1 MTLSNTTHNHI
12 KVIIEGNEFLLEGID
27 ISTAKLHS
35 ILETSNSNLE
45 KDLETFIGK
54 IKEIENAHHL
64 WATTWS
70 PLRLD
75 DLEGV
80 ALYYFIETIIGTL
93 LLELDQSKSKITLE
107 GDFDGYYKS
116 YINEKYPSLKIKKKV
131 SKIYLRRT
139 TGYYLGPLKYIF
151 NVLFK
156 RVSSEESEGNIWLSS
171 SYNLKNHRYKH
182 LLDRMNPPKAFYA
195 GRLDASIDSSNKEV
209 SLDFRR
215 YISIKDIL
223 NCLVEALKLNREKRK
238 IKPQS
243 LIEYLIKTINSPQM
257 IATIIKE
264 KSVANAIK
272 INKPERIFHT
282 TANTFPPARIVA
294 RQAYIHNIP
303 FVVVACRPM
312 FTRSRLEERLIE
324 ADRLK
329 TNNAHVADAYAVWDA
344 YSKSTLIGQGV
355 DPDCIYVTS
364 PDIYKSKIISP
375 NSKERFENALLL
387 LFTHEERLN
396 QKLIEEFVQL
406 NISKNLIIRQHPL
419 KRLTKGQLEQLSD
432 KFEIISDIT
441 SEDYSNF
448 EFINT
453 IAITINSTALI
464 EAVSH
469 GCGAIWMP
477 YLNSRAILFFEIMQ
491 QMGIIV
497 NNVKDLENLLK
508 QCEEDLNKLILACQK
523 MYNIKFKAKD
533 ETNEFLQHMKLT

>member
-1 MTLSNTTHNHI
+1 M
-12 KVIIEGNEFLLEGID
+12 KVIIKNNEFLLEGIN
-27 ISTAKLHS
+27 IPTSQMYS

-45 KDLETFIGK
+45 RDLETCVGK

-64 WATTWS
+64 WATTWI
-70 PLRLD
+70 PLRMD

-80 ALYYFIETIIGTL
+80 ALYYFIETVIETL
-93 LLELDQSKSKITLE
+93 FLELDQSKSKITLE
-107 GDFDGYYKS
+107 GDFDGYYES
-116 YINEKYPSLKIKKKV
+116 YMKKKYPSLKINKKV

-171 SYNLKNHRYKH
+171 SYNIKKHRYKH
-182 LLDRMNPPKAFYA
+182 LLDKMNSTKAFYP
-195 GRLDASIDSSNKEV
+195 GRLDVPVDSNNKGA
-209 SLDFRR
+209 SLDFRG
-215 YISIKDIL
+215 YLYFKDKINCIIEAFNL
-223 NCLVEALKLNREKRK
+223 NKEKNG
-238 IKPQS
+238 IEPDS
-243 LIEYLIKTINSPQM
+243 LIECSIKSINLPQM
-257 IATIIKE
+257 VATILKE
-264 KSVANAIK
+264 KSVDNALK

-294 RQAYIHNIP
+294 RQAYIHDIP
-303 FVVVACRPM
+303 FVVIACRPM
-312 FTRSRLEERLIE
+312 FTRSRLEERLID
-324 ADRLK
+324 ADKLK
-329 TNNAHVADAYAVWDA
+329 TNNAHVADAYAVWDV
-344 YSKSTLIGQGV
+344 YSKNTLIGQGV

-406 NISKNLIIRQHPL
+406 NISKNIIIRQHPL
-419 KRLTKGQLEQLSD
+419 KRLTKAQLELLSN

-441 SEDYSNF
+441 SKDYSNF
-448 EFINT
+448 EFVNT
-453 IAITINSTALI
+453 IAITINSTAII